1 MTPDRTENA
10 APDRMTMSNPSHRSL
25 NTRQVLAYAAPA
37 FAFAMPTLPV
47 YIYLPSFYADTLGLG
62 LAATGAIMLVARCFD
77 ALTDP
82 IAGLLSDRTNS
93 RLGPRK
99 PWIVAGAILAAIGLL
114 LVVNPPENPGS
125 AYLLASMILLYT
137 GWTAVMVPYTAWA
150 AELST
155 DYDERARI
163 TLFREAFGLVGILIA
178 ALIPVALSSVAGEA
192 GKGDGAGLQAVAVA
206 AIAAGAFAIW
216 VMVRA
221 TPHHSVAQT
230 APNFRFD
237 LLAKLRRLGANKP
250 FLRLGAGWFINGLA
264 NGIPAVLFLLYLD
277 YGLGADETIR
287 GLFILVYF
295 LCAVLSMP
303 LWGRISAM
311 IGKHRAWCLAM
322 IFASLAFVTVPLIP
336 EGGFTAFLVV
346 CIITG
351 AALGA
356 DLSLPPALQAD
367 VIDYHRLRSPT
378 GDAGLFFAAWNLI
391 TKFALALAAGIG
403 LYGVEVLGFDPKIP
417 DETGRQAL
425 IFLYA
430 LVPVGLK
437 VCATMLLWNF
447 PIGRNRQIAIVRR
460 IRRRNAG
467 VAIKSPQ
474 FGGAT
479 P

>member
-1 MTPDRTENA
+1 MTASEPR
-10 APDRMTMSNPSHRSL
+10 PKSL

-47 YIYLPSFYADTLGLG
+47 YIYLPSFYADTLGMG

-82 IAGLLSDRTNS
+82 IAGLLSDRTTS
-93 RLGPRK
+93 RLGSRK
-99 PWIVAGAILAAIGLL
+99 PWIIVGAILAAIGLL
-114 LVVNPPENPGS
+114 LVVNPPRDPGG

-150 AELST
+150 AELSA
-155 DYDERARI
+155 DYDERSKI
-163 TLFREAFGLVGILIA
+163 TLYREAFGIVGILIA
-178 ALIPVALSSVAGEA
+178 ALIPVALSSYSGGT
-192 GKGDGAGLQAVAVA
+192 GKGEGAGLQAVAVA
-206 AIAAGAFAIW
+206 AIAAGSLAIW
-216 VMVRA
+216 VMVRG
-221 TPHHSVAQT
+221 TPHHSRMGS
-230 APNFRFD
+230 PSRIRFD
-237 LLAKLRRLGANKP
+237 LLAKLARLAANKP

-277 YGLGADETIR
+277 YGLGAGETIR

-303 LWGRISAM
+303 LWGRVSANL
-311 IGKHRAWCLAM
+311 GKHRAWCLAM
-322 IFASLAFVTVPLIP
+322 ICASLAFVTVPLIP
-336 EGGFTAFLVV
+336 TGGFAAFFVV

-378 GDAGLFFAAWNLI
+378 ADAGLFFAAWNLI
-391 TKFALALAAGIG
+391 TKFALALSAGIG
-403 LYGVEVLGFDPKIP
+403 LYGVEVLGFDPKAP

-425 IFLYA
+425 IVLYA
-430 LVPVGLK
+430 LVPVALK
-437 VCATMLLWNF
+437 VCATVLLWNF
-447 PIGRNRQIAIVRR
+447 PIGRNRQTAIMRR
-460 IRRRNAG
+460 IRRRDASE
-467 VAIKSPQ
+467 AIKSQ
-474 FGGAT
+474 QSFGAT

>member
-1 MTPDRTENA
+1 
-10 APDRMTMSNPSHRSL
+10 MTMPEPRHTPL
-25 NTRQVLAYAAPA
+25 KTRQVLAYAAPA

-47 YIYLPSFYADTLGLG
+47 YIYLPSFYADTLGMG

-82 IAGLLSDRTNS
+82 IAGLLSDRTRS
-93 RLGPRK
+93 RYGPRK
-99 PWIVAGAILAAIGLL
+99 PWIAVGAILAAIGLL
-114 LVVNPPENPGS
+114 LVVNPPDNPAGG
-125 AYLLASMILLYT
+125 YLLASMILLYT

-150 AELST
+150 AELSI

-163 TLFREAFGLVGILIA
+163 TLFREAFGLIGILIA
-178 ALIPVALSSVAGEA
+178 ALIPVALSSAAGEA
-192 GKGDGAGLQAVAVA
+192 GTGQGAGLQAVAVT
-206 AIAAGAFAIW
+206 AIAAGALAIW
-216 VMVRA
+216 AMVRG

-230 APNFRFD
+230 APKIDFD
-237 LLAKLRRLGANKP
+237 LLAKLRRLAANKP

-303 LWGRISAM
+303 LWGRMSAR
-311 IGKHRAWCLAM
+311 IGKHRAWCMAM
-322 IFASLAFVTVPLIP
+322 ICASLAFVTVPLIP
-336 EGGFTAFLVV
+336 AGGFIAFFVV

-367 VIDYHRLRSPT
+367 VIDYHRLRSAT

-391 TKFALALAAGIG
+391 TKFALAFAAGIG
-403 LYGVEVLGFDPKIP
+403 LYGVQILGFDPKAP
-417 DETGRQAL
+417 DEAGRHAL
-425 IFLYA
+425 IILYA

-437 VCATMLLWNF
+437 LCATMLLWNF
-447 PIGRNRQIAIVRR
+447 PIGRNRQAAIVRR
-460 IRRRNAG
+460 IRRRG
-467 VAIKSPQ
+467 VEMPIKPRQSS
-474 FGGAT
+474 GAA

>member
-1 MTPDRTENA
+1 MTISDPRH
-10 APDRMTMSNPSHRSL
+10 SSL
-25 NTRQVLAYAAPA
+25 KTRQVLAYAAPA

-82 IAGLLSDRTNS
+82 VAGLLSDRTTS
-93 RLGPRK
+93 RFGPRK
-99 PWIVAGAILAAIGLL
+99 PWIVVGAIVAAIGLL
-114 LVVNPPENPGS
+114 LVVNPPENPGGG
-125 AYLLASMILLYT
+125 YLLASMILLYT
-137 GWTAVMVPYTAWA
+137 GWTAIMVPYTAWA

-163 TLFREAFGLVGILIA
+163 TLYREAFGLVGILIA
-178 ALIPVALSSVAGEA
+178 ALVPVVLSSIAGES
-192 GKGDGAGLQAVAVA
+192 GSGEGAGLQAVAVA
-206 AIAAGAFAIW
+206 AIAAGALAIW
-216 VMVRA
+216 VMVRG
-221 TPHHSVAQT
+221 TPHHSVAQST
-230 APNFRFD
+230 PKVRFD
-237 LLAKLRRLGANKP
+237 LLMKLRRLGANKP

-277 YGLGADETIR
+277 YGLGAEETIR

-303 LWGRISAM
+303 LWGRMSAR

-322 IFASLAFVTVPLIP
+322 IFASLAFVAVPLIP
-336 EGGFTAFLVV
+336 AGGFIAFFVV

-367 VIDYHRLRSPT
+367 VIDYHRLRSAT

-391 TKFALALAAGIG
+391 TKFALAFAAGIG
-403 LYGVEVLGFDPKIP
+403 LYGAEVLGFDPKAP

-425 IFLYA
+425 IVLYA

-447 PIGRNRQIAIVRR
+447 PIGRSRQAAIVRR
-460 IRRRNAG
+460 IRRRGTDAP
-467 VAIKSPQ
+467 IKSQ
-474 FGGAT
+474 RSSGAM